1 MTTTRTATGTDH
13 SRARA
18 SVHWLGGRL
27 GLAALFGAVVL
38 VVGAKAVTGAST
50 APSAAIATMPG
61 STAAAGSAGSTGSAA
76 AGSTGSAGADGGGG
90 SGSSATGES
99 DSSAGS
105 GTGTADTPVTAV
117 TGDSIDTRFGPVQV
131 RVDLRNGQIMDVV
144 ALALPDQNGRD
155 RRINAEAVPIL
166 RQEVLD
172 AQSAAVDTV
181 SGATYTSVGYLRSVQ
196 SALDQAG
203 IGG

>member
-1 MTTTRTATGTDH
+1 MTRSGSDH
-13 SRARA
+13 GRAQGPG
-18 SVHWLGGRL
+18 HWLGGRL

-38 VVGAKAVTGAST
+38 VVGAKAVTGAPP

-61 STAAAGSAGSTGSAA
+61 STAAAGSTGSTGSAA

-90 SGSSATGES
+90 SGSSSAGES
-99 DSSAGS
+99 GSSAES
-105 GTGTADTPVTAV
+105 GTGAGDTSVTTV
-117 TGDSIDTRFGPVQV
+117 TGDSVSTRFGPVQV
-131 RVDLRNGQIMDVV
+131 RVDLRNGQITDVV

-166 RQEVLD
+166 RQAVLD

-203 IGG
+203 IGD